1 MSGSY
6 QTDFR
11 TIELDQNL
19 LSTPFK
25 IQTNW
30 HVITGTVSSGKT
42 TLINQLADR
51 EFQTVPEVGRQYF
64 EREMAKGRTIDEIR
78 GNPVALTRSLVDMM
92 RECERGLRAND
103 LLFLDRAFPDAL
115 AFCRVYGLNPN
126 EFLADCFHFRYAS
139 VFILDRFL
147 VEQDGVRA
155 EDDATAALIDDWLV
169 RDYNALG
176 YNIIQVPVLS
186 PDERLAFVLE
196 RLSEGG
202 LI

>member
-78 GNPVALTRSLVDMM
+78 GDPVALTRSLVDMM

-196 RLSEGG
+196 RLSKGG